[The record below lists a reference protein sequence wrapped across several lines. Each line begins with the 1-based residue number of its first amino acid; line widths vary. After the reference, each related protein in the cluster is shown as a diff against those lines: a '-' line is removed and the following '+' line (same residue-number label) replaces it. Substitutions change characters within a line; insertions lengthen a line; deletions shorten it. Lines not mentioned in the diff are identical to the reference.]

1 MSLSDFTPGTGNR
14 LMKVRLF
21 SVPNTNHHFLQILIE
36 ILYSIFDFKVLLA
49 SISLPKVYIW
59 TKGIQN
65 WDWESKWKRGATSYI
80 CHNSLKLKF
89 KVPSNA
95 FCSPSKMIFVYR
107 CTAWIPIS
115 LLFKFPLEL
124 ALMHKEN
131 ILSQNLPHICTAS
144 A

>member
-1 MSLSDFTPGTGNR
+1 
-14 LMKVRLF
+14 MKVRLL
-21 SVPNTNHHFLQILIE
+21 SVPNTNHHFLLILIE

-65 WDWESKWKRGATSYI
+65 WDWEFKWKRGATSYI

-95 FCSPSKMIFVYR
+95 FCSPSKMILSTGALPEYPFLCYSNSLWNWLS
-107 CTAWIPIS
+107 CTRRIYCPKIS
-115 LLFKFPLEL
+115 RISVLHLLKHRYLR
-124 ALMHKEN
+124 
-131 ILSQNLPHICTAS
+131 
-144 A
+144 